1 MWYSAIIEK
10 RRTVRRRAMFG
21 KKKLF
26 QENIEPR
33 CAYCANGASL
43 EEGRILC
50 AKKGV
55 VRPGDRCGRFQ
66 YDPLKRVPPKP
77 AVLDTSKL
85 SAEDFRL

>member
-1 MWYSAIIEK
+1 
-10 RRTVRRRAMFG
+10 MFG

-33 CAYCANGASL
+33 CAYCAKGAPL
-43 EEGRILC
+43 EGERILC

-55 VRPGDRCGRFQ
+55 VRAGDRCGGFR

-77 AVLDTSKL
+77 ATLDTSKL
-85 SAEDFRL
+85 KDEDFRLD

>member
-1 MWYSAIIEK
+1 
-10 RRTVRRRAMFG
+10 MFG

-33 CAYCANGASL
+33 CAYCAKGAPL

-50 AKKGV
+50 GKKGV
-55 VRPGDRCGRFQ
+55 VPAGGSCPRFQ

-77 AVLDTSKL
+77 AVLDTSRLKE
-85 SAEDFRL
+85 EDFRL

>member
-1 MWYSAIIEK
+1 
-10 RRTVRRRAMFG
+10 MFG

-33 CAYCANGASL
+33 CTYCAKGAPL
-43 EEGRILC
+43 EEERILC

-55 VRPGDRCGRFQ
+55 VPAGGHCSAFH

-77 AVLDTSKL
+77 ARLDTSKL
-85 SAEDFRL
+85 SEADFRLD

>member
-1 MWYSAIIEK
+1 
-10 RRTVRRRAMFG
+10 MFG

-26 QENIEPR
+26 QENMEPR
-33 CAYCANGASL
+33 CVYCAKGAPL

-55 VRPGDRCGRFQ
+55 VPGGGSCPRFQ

-77 AVLDTSKL
+77 SLLDTSKL
-85 SAEDFRL
+85 SPEDFRL

>member
-1 MWYSAIIEK
+1 
-10 RRTVRRRAMFG
+10 MFG

-33 CAYCANGASL
+33 CVYCAKGAPL

-50 AKKGV
+50 AKRGV
-55 VRPGDRCGRFQ
+55 VRSGDHCGAFR
-66 YDPLKRVPPKP
+66 YDPLKRTPPKP
-77 AVLDTSKL
+77 VGLDTSKL

>member
-1 MWYSAIIEK
+1 
-10 RRTVRRRAMFG
+10 MFG

-33 CAYCANGASL
+33 CVYCAKGAPL

-50 AKKGV
+50 SKRGV
-55 VRPGDRCGRFQ
+55 VGGGDRCGRFQ

-77 AVLDTSKL
+77 AALDTSKL
-85 SAEDFRL
+85 SLEDFRLD

>member
-1 MWYSAIIEK
+1 
-10 RRTVRRRAMFG
+10 MFG
-21 KKKLF
+21 RKKLF
-26 QENIEPR
+26 QEDIEPR
-33 CAYCANGASL
+33 CVYCAKGAPL

-55 VRPGDRCGRFQ
+55 VAAGDHCSRFQ

-85 SAEDFRL
+85 SPDAFRLD